1 MTQKTTFP
9 APSLEEAGQLYQAA
23 VRVKELAP
31 WGWMEESDIFG
42 VQQPE
47 TGELGFVSVMGMAE
61 EHFAVALYQGA
72 EGLYGLWD
80 LASGDLEENPQRL
93 LEIPQLQASFEDRD
107 GLDKQDR
114 EVIKKLGLKFRGAHA
129 WPMFRSY
136 RPGFMPWYVTAE
148 EARFLTLALEQTLAV
163 APRVRENPDLLVDE
177 DDEEDESYLV
187 RVPRREGDQ
196 FVWEEQMMRVPAPE
210 SVSVPVVLDVE
221 TIGQLKQLP
230 QRNFALEIDVLAMPT
245 PIGERG
251 ERPSLPYLLMLADA
265 RSGMIIGFELMK
277 VESSLAEMQAQI
289 PLKLSHTLAQA
300 GAIPADIFVRS
311 ELLLQL
317 LNPLCQI
324 LQIKLELSDLPGINR
339 AMDSMLEMMGGFC
352 KPTGWLPEIGTVG
365 AFANHRSIQIER
377 IPVRLVLLLIG
388 ALHCFAE
395 FFFEDALAIFER
407 AEFLVENLLAQL
419 FLLFHPLSHLFKRRD
434 WFRLLFMRDE
444 RAGLRVNVE
453 RGFAARA
460 DDRVASGFGHGKT
473 PSAAAQVAYDFVG
486 ADYNTGASA
495 DDKRAAT
502 RF

>member
-1 MTQKTTFP
+1 MTKKTTFP

-339 AMDSMLEMMGGFC
+339 AMDSMLEMMGGF
-352 KPTGWLPEIGTVG
+352 
-365 AFANHRSIQIER
+365 
-377 IPVRLVLLLIG
+377 
-388 ALHCFAE
+388 
-395 FFFEDALAIFER
+395 
-407 AEFLVENLLAQL
+407 
-419 FLLFHPLSHLFKRRD
+419 
-434 WFRLLFMRDE
+434 
-444 RAGLRVNVE
+444 
-453 RGFAARA
+453 
-460 DDRVASGFGHGKT
+460 
-473 PSAAAQVAYDFVG
+473 
-486 ADYNTGASA
+486 
-495 DDKRAAT
+495 
-502 RF
+502 